1 MTVYVNK
8 EVSGK
13 RKRDRGR
20 QGRGRVS
27 VTLRLVA
34 DTSQELHT
42 AALELDCRGATFVG
56 DCYELSEHCY
66 EKAIEE
72 FGIEE
77 VNDEESARIR
87 KEMMERKFNNKPSE

>member
-8 EVSGK
+8 EVSGE
-13 RKRDRGR
+13 RGR
-20 QGRGRVS
+20 VGSGRGRVTT
-27 VTLRLVA
+27 TLRLIA
-34 DTSQELHT
+34 NTSRELHT

-56 DCYELSEHCY
+56 DCYELTEHCY

-77 VNDEESARIR
+77 VGDEESARIR
-87 KEMMERKFNNKPSE
+87 KEMMERKFKTKPSE